1 MIRTYLVSILRP
13 SSLIILLMI
22 IALATLFWLFG
33 GQVTVGGVTPFDTV
47 PSRTLLSVGAV
58 VAFFVVTFLRFFLA
72 RRANAKLINSMLV
85 NDELI
90 SMGSDLSSDEV
101 ELIRERFEKTL
112 KTLRDSPLDGR
123 KRRNYLFDLPWYII
137 IGPPATGKTTI
148 LQNSGL
154 DFPLAETG
162 HTAALQ
168 GMGGTRHCDWWISN
182 DAVLID
188 TAGRYTTQDVNQG
201 IDAAAWGGFLNIL
214 KENRRRRPV
223 NGVLLAISIA
233 DVALASETERQRHA
247 EILRQRLRELHRS
260 FEMRLPVYVLF
271 TKCDLIAGFEEYFD
285 DATEADREQVWG
297 ITFPRDEEQ
306 ATFGATFETGFLDL
320 VNRIE
325 RRLPAKLAA
334 ERNNGRRCRIYGFPH
349 EFASLSTVL
358 RGFITDVFRINRYEA
373 QPLLRGV
380 YFNSGTQEGTP
391 FDRLLGAMGR
401 SFALAPSHQ
410 PPTSGQGKAFFIKRL
425 LTDIIFAEQNL
436 VGRNTRIERQF
447 AAARSAAYAGI
458 AALVALLCSY
468 WLIGLDS
475 SLSLIKQANESADK
489 LKAGMQQIGNNR
501 SLESLLP
508 ILDEARKLN
517 ELPNSGWPT
526 PDILSIDARPELRRV
541 TLQSY
546 DALLKTYLLPS
557 VVARLQTQIQLLSTS
572 ADPNNLLLRSQ
583 LETYLMLTTGQK
595 FERARVEGEF
605 VRQNEAA
612 FSLRPDAKARMDD
625 HAESLAALL
634 PGGTVTDQ
642 VTVQAA
648 RTRLSDVPQASDIYA
663 RMVQDAQRRYQL
675 PPISIVNILG
685 PGVLQVDTAAGG
697 TSVVPGLYTKSGF
710 YQFFLPRLPEYIRS
724 STGTDWVLG
733 ENGMSNDAYQKLSE
747 EIAKA
752 YVRDYITIWRNAVN
766 PVRVIDFDSL
776 NRGQGVLRDLS
787 SPQSPLT
794 ALLTTLRDNTE
805 LPLPGDN
812 ADSQRPGGALAQA
825 AAPPGAA
832 LPIAGAVT
840 DAIAKTAIST
850 AFGSTPWPGTT
861 IRNAFLPLTSLVDP
875 QNGPGL
881 AQMQQLFGELF
892 GTVAGI
898 AAAPSPEAAAFDFV
912 LQRSKSPTSDSFS
925 RLRAD
930 AATKPTPL
938 RPMVEFISNRTWQI
952 LRRLAYTHV
961 NRRWQEEVLPTCNA
975 MLTDRYP
982 FSLEAQQEISL
993 QDFADIFK
1001 PAGIL
1006 DQFFKDNLSPFV
1018 IIRGRQPVALDPDR
1032 SGIGLSPN
1040 ALGQFARAAAIRE
1053 AFFGAAGTTPEAKF
1067 TVEPVYLDPKALRS
1081 SFAVDDA
1088 DLVYRHGPIR
1098 PRDFVWPS
1106 KRDASTAQL
1115 SITLLDGKTETVQRT
1130 GNWAIFRML
1139 SGTGM
1144 ARTSGRDQFEF
1155 SIEKDKIRA
1164 SFRLRAASVANPFNG
1179 ELYAS
1184 FRCPPAL

>member
-1 MIRTYLVSILRP
+1 MVRTYLVSILRP
-13 SSLIILLMI
+13 SSLLMLLMI
-22 IALATLFWLFG
+22 ITLASLFWLFG
-33 GQVTVGGVTPFDTV
+33 SQLAIGAFTPFDTTL
-47 PSRTLLSVGAV
+47 SRTLISVSAV
-58 VAFFVVTFLRFFLA
+58 VGFFVVTFVRLFLA

-90 SMGSDLSSDEV
+90 SMGSSVSSDEV
-101 ELIRERFEKTL
+101 ELIHEDFEKTV
-112 KTLRDSPLDGR
+112 KTLRDRPIDGR
-123 KRRNYLFDLPWYII
+123 KRRSYLFDLPWYIV

-154 DFPLAETG
+154 DFPLAEAG
-162 HTAALQ
+162 HMAALN
-168 GMGGTRHCDWWISN
+168 GGGGTRHCDWLISN

-188 TAGRYTTQDVNQG
+188 TAGRYTTQDLNQG
-201 IDAAAWGGFLNIL
+201 IDAAAWGGLLNIL
-214 KENRRRRPV
+214 KENRKRRPV

-233 DVALASETERQRHA
+233 DLALASEPERQRHA

-260 FEMRLPVYVLF
+260 FQMRLPVYVMF
-271 TKCDLIAGFEEYFD
+271 TKCDLTAGFEEYFGD
-285 DATEADREQVWG
+285 MTEAEREQVWG

-306 ATFGATFETGFLDL
+306 ATFGATFEAGFLDL
-320 VNRIE
+320 VDRLE

-334 ERNNGRRCRIYGFPH
+334 AHNNARRCRIYGFPH
-349 EFASLSTVL
+349 EFASLCTVL
-358 RGFITDVFRINRYEA
+358 RGFITDVFRVNRYED

-380 YFNSGTQEGTP
+380 YFTSGTREGTP

-410 PPTSGQGKAFFIKRL
+410 PPTSGERTAFFIKRL
-425 LTDIIFAEQNL
+425 LTDIIFAEQNI
-436 VGRNTRIERQF
+436 VGRDIRFERQS
-447 AAARSAAYAGI
+447 AAARGAACAGI
-458 AALVALLCSY
+458 AAVWLLFCSY
-468 WLIGLDS
+468 WLVGLDS
-475 SLSLIKQANESADK
+475 SLSLIKEADASVDK
-489 LKAGMQQIGNNR
+489 LRIGMKQAGNNR

-508 ILDEARKLN
+508 ILDEARKLRDIAS
-517 ELPNSGWPT
+517 SGWPL
-526 PDILSIDARPELRRV
+526 PDILSIDARSELSGV
-541 TLQSY
+541 ATQTY

-557 VVARLQTQIQLLSTS
+557 VVARLQIHIQLLSS
-572 ADPNNLLLRSQ
+572 SSVPNNLLLRDQ

-595 FERARVEGEF
+595 YERARVEGEL

-612 FSLRPDAKARMDD
+612 FALQPDAKARMDT

-634 PGGTVTDQ
+634 PAEAAGDQ
-642 VTVQAA
+642 AIVQAA
-648 RTRLSDVPQASDIYA
+648 RTRLSNVPQASDIYA

-675 PPISIVNILG
+675 PPISIVDILG
-685 PGVLQVDTAAGG
+685 PGVLQVDSAAGA
-697 TSVVPGLYTKSGF
+697 TSVVPGFYTKNGF
-710 YQFFLPRLPEYIRS
+710 YQFFLPRLPEYIRNS
-724 STGTDWVLG
+724 KGTDWVLG
-733 ENGMSNDAYQKLSE
+733 ENASNDAYQKLSE

-752 YVRDYITIWRNAVN
+752 YVRDYIAMWRNTVN

-776 NRGQGVLRDLS
+776 NRGQAILRDLS

-805 LPLPGDN
+805 LPLPGEN
-812 ADSQRPGGALAQA
+812 AESQRPGEALAQA
-825 AAPPGAA
+825 AAPRGAA
-832 LPIAGAVT
+832 LPVADAVT
-840 DAIAKTAIST
+840 DAIARTALST

-881 AQMQQLFGELF
+881 AEMQKLFGELF

-912 LQRSKSPTSDSFS
+912 LQRSKSPTRDNFS

-930 AATKPTPL
+930 AATKPTPV

-952 LRRLAYTHV
+952 LRRLAYKHV
-961 NRRWQEEVLPTCNA
+961 NQRWQDETLPTCNA
-975 MLTDRYP
+975 MITDRYP
-982 FSLEAQQEISL
+982 FSPDAQQEISL

-1018 IIRGRQPVALDPDR
+1018 VVRGRQFMALDPDG
-1032 SGIGLSPN
+1032 SGIGLSAD

-1067 TVEPVYLDPKALRS
+1067 TVEPIHLDPKALSS
-1081 SFAVDDA
+1081 SFVLDDT

-1115 SITLLDGKTETVQRT
+1115 SITLLDGKTETLQRT

-1144 ARTSGRDQFEF
+1144 ARTSWRDQFEF

-1164 SFRLRAASVANPFNG
+1164 RFRLRAASVANPFNG

>member
-1 MIRTYLVSILRP
+1 MIRTYLVSILRQ

-22 IALATLFWLFG
+22 ILLAVLFWLFG
-33 GQVTVGGVTPFDTV
+33 GQVTVGGITPFATV
-47 PSRTLLSVGAV
+47 PSRTLVAVGTV
-58 VAFFVVTFLRFFLA
+58 LLFFVVTFLRFFLA
-72 RRANAKLINSMLV
+72 RRANARLINSMLV

-123 KRRNYLFDLPWYII
+123 KRREYLFDLPWYII
-137 IGPPATGKTTI
+137 IGPPGTGKTTI

-223 NGVLLAISIA
+223 NGVLLAISVA
-233 DVALASETERQRHA
+233 DVALASEAERQRHA

-285 DATEADREQVWG
+285 DTTEADREQVWG
-297 ITFPRDEEQ
+297 ITFPRDDDQ
-306 ATFGATFETGFLDL
+306 ATFGPTFESGFQDL
-320 VNRIE
+320 VSRIE
-325 RRLPAKLAA
+325 RRLPSKLET

-349 EFASLSTVL
+349 EFASLSAVL
-358 RGFITDVFRINRYEA
+358 RGFVTDVFRVNRYEA

-380 YFNSGTQEGTP
+380 YFTSGTQEGTP

-410 PPTSGQGKAFFIKRL
+410 PPTSGQGKAFFIKNL
-425 LTDIIFAEQNL
+425 LTDIVFAEQNL
-436 VGRNTRIERQF
+436 VGRNTKVERQF
-447 AAARSAAYAGI
+447 AAARSAAYAGL
-458 AALVALLCSY
+458 AAVAVLFCGY
-468 WLIGLDS
+468 WLAGLDS
-475 SLSLIKQANESADK
+475 SLSLIKQADASADK
-489 LKAGMQQIGNNR
+489 LKIGIEQAGNNR

-508 ILDEARKLN
+508 ILDEARRLR
-517 ELPNSGWPT
+517 EIAESGWPL
-526 PDILSIDARPELRRV
+526 PDILSIDARPELRGV
-541 TLQSY
+541 SLQIY
-546 DALLKTYLLPS
+546 DSLLKTFLLPS

-572 ADPNNLLLRSQ
+572 ADPNNALLRDQ

-595 FERARVEGEF
+595 YERGRVESEF
-605 VRQNEAA
+605 TRQNEAA
-612 FSLRPDAKARMDD
+612 FALRPDAKLRMDE

-634 PGGTVTDQ
+634 PTGTATDQ
-642 VTVQAA
+642 PTVQAA
-648 RTRLSDVPQASDIYA
+648 RTRLADVPQASDIYK

-675 PPISIVNILG
+675 PPISIINILG

-697 TSVVPGLYTKSGF
+697 TSVIPGLYTKNGF

-733 ENGMSNDAYQKLSE
+733 ENGISNDAYQKLSE
-747 EIAKA
+747 EIARS
-752 YVRDYITIWRNAVN
+752 YVRDYIAIWKSAVN

-776 NRGQGVLRDLS
+776 SQGQTVLRDLS

-794 ALLTTLRDNTE
+794 SLLTTLRDNTE
-805 LPLPGDN
+805 LPLPGAN
-812 ADSQRPGGALAQA
+812 AESQTAGAALSQV
-825 AAPPGAA
+825 AAPPGVATA
-832 LPIAGAVT
+832 VAGTVT
-840 DAIAKTAIST
+840 DALAKTALAT
-850 AFGSTPWPGTT
+850 AFGSAPWPGTT

-875 QNGPGL
+875 QNGQGL

-892 GTVAGI
+892 GTAAGI
-898 AAAPSPEAAAFDFV
+898 ASAPSPEAAAFDFV
-912 LQRSKSPTSDSFS
+912 LQRGKNPTTDSFS
-925 RLRAD
+925 RLRAN
-930 AATKPTPL
+930 AATKPTPI
-938 RPMVEFISNRTWQI
+938 RPMVEFVSNRTWQI

-961 NRRWQEEVLPTCNA
+961 NQRWQEEVLPTCNA
-975 MLTDRYP
+975 MMNDRYP
-982 FSLEAQQEISL
+982 FSPESQQEISL

-1001 PAGIL
+1001 PAGII

-1018 IIRGRQPVALDPDR
+1018 TVKGRQLVPIDPQR

-1040 ALGQFARAAAIRE
+1040 ALGQFARALAIRD
-1053 AFFGAAGTTPEAKF
+1053 AFFGAAGTAPEAKF
-1067 TVEPVYLDPKALRS
+1067 TVEPLYLDPKALRS
-1081 SFAVDDA
+1081 SFVLDDA
-1088 DLVYRHGPIR
+1088 DLIYRHGPVR

-1115 SITLLDGKTETVQRT
+1115 SITLLDGKTETVQRS

-1144 ARTSGRDQFEF
+1144 ARTSGQDQFEF
-1155 SIEKDKIRA
+1155 SIEKDKVRA
-1164 SFRLRAASVANPFNG
+1164 SFRLKASSVANPFNG

>member
-13 SSLIILLMI
+13 SSLIILAMI
-22 IALATLFWLFG
+22 ILLAVLFWLFG
-33 GQVTVGGVTPFDTV
+33 GQVTVAGITPFDTA
-47 PSRTLLSVGAV
+47 PSRTIAAVGAV
-58 VAFFVVTFLRFFLA
+58 LLFFVVTFLRFFLA
-72 RRANAKLINSMLV
+72 RRANARLINSMLV

-112 KTLRDSPLDGR
+112 KTLRDSPIDGR

-137 IGPPATGKTTI
+137 IGPPGTGKTTI

-154 DFPLAETG
+154 DFPLAESG
-162 HTAALQ
+162 QTAALQ
-168 GMGGTRHCDWWISN
+168 GIGGTRHCDWWISN
-182 DAVLID
+182 EAVLID

-233 DVALASETERQRHA
+233 DVALASEAERQRHA

-297 ITFPRDEEQ
+297 ITFARDEDQ
-306 ATFGATFETGFLDL
+306 ATFGPSFEAGFLDL

-325 RRLPAKLAA
+325 KRLPAKLGV
-334 ERNNGRRCRIYGFPH
+334 ERNNSRRCRIYGFPH

-358 RGFITDVFRINRYEA
+358 RGFVADVFRVNRYEA

-380 YFNSGTQEGTP
+380 YFTSGTQEGTP

-410 PPTSGQGKAFFIKRL
+410 PPASGQGKAFFIKKL
-425 LTDIIFAEQNL
+425 LTDIVFAEQNL
-436 VGRNTRIERQF
+436 VGRNTKVERQL

-458 AALVALLCSY
+458 AVISLLFCGY
-468 WLIGLDS
+468 WLAGLDT
-475 SLSLIKQANESADK
+475 SLTLIKEADASADR
-489 LKAGMQQIGNNR
+489 LRIGIAQAGGNR
-501 SLESLLP
+501 SIESLLP
-508 ILDEARKLN
+508 ILDEARRLRDIPLSG
-517 ELPNSGWPT
+517 LPL
-526 PDILSIDARPELRRV
+526 PDVLAIDARPELRGV
-541 TLQSY
+541 TLEVY

-557 VVARLQTQIQLLSTS
+557 VVARLQTQIQLLSSTS
-572 ADPNNLLLRSQ
+572 DPNNLLLRDQ

-595 FERARVEGEF
+595 YERGRVEGEF

-612 FSLRPDAKARMDD
+612 FSLQPDAKARMDE

-634 PGGTVTDQ
+634 PLGTATDQ
-642 VTVQAA
+642 PTVQAA
-648 RTRLSDVPQASDIYA
+648 RTRLSNIPQASDIYA

-685 PGVLQVDTAAGG
+685 PGVLQVDTAGGG
-697 TSVVPGLYTKSGF
+697 TSVVPGLYTKNGF

-733 ENGMSNDAYQKLSE
+733 DNGISNDAYQSLAE

-752 YVRDYITIWRNAVN
+752 YVRDYINIWKSAVN

-776 NRGQGVLRDLS
+776 VRGQTVLRDLS

-794 ALLTTLRDNTE
+794 ALLTALRDNTE

-812 ADSQRPGGALAQA
+812 DASKNPAGPLAQV

-832 LPIAGAVT
+832 TAVVGTVT
-840 DAIAKTAIST
+840 DALAKTALST
-850 AFGSTPWPGTT
+850 AFGNVPWPGTT

-875 QNGPGL
+875 QNGQGL

-912 LQRSKSPTSDSFS
+912 LQRGKNPVSDSFS

-952 LRRLAYTHV
+952 LRRLAYNHV
-961 NRRWQEEVLPTCNA
+961 NQRWQEEVLPTCNA
-975 MLTDRYP
+975 MMADRYP
-982 FSLEAQQEISL
+982 FSPEAQQEISL
-993 QDFADIFK
+993 QDFADLFK
-1001 PAGIL
+1001 PAGII

-1018 IIRGRQPVALDPDR
+1018 VVKGRQLVPLDPQR

-1040 ALGQFARAAAIRE
+1040 ALAQFSRAQAIRD
-1053 AFFGAAGTTPEAKF
+1053 AFFGATGTAPEAKF
-1067 TVEPVYLDPKALRS
+1067 TVEPVYLDPKALKS
-1081 SFAVDDA
+1081 SFVLDDA
-1088 DLVYRHGPIR
+1088 DIVYRHGPIR

-1106 KRDASTAQL
+1106 KRDASTALL
-1115 SITLLDGKTETVQRT
+1115 SITLLDGKTETIQRT
-1130 GNWAIFRML
+1130 GNWAVFRML
-1139 SGTGM
+1139 AGTGM
-1144 ARTSGRDQFEF
+1144 ARSSGRDQFEF

-1179 ELYAS
+1179 EMYAS